1 MKQYEFFV
9 DNYNYIIVLHMYEIV
24 QLIVS
29 RLGKAPLCNGRAD
42 RAPHICGKCFILC
55 WRCTSL
61 IFTMLLCSFLCWAL
75 TGDLHLE
82 LKPCEIAYAMALIL
96 PTAVDGVLQYAFHI
110 ESTNIRR
117 IVFGVISGI
126 GLWLLAS
133 WAEVFM
139 MALF

>member
-1 MKQYEFFV
+1 MKQNEFFV
-9 DNYNYIIVLHMYEIV
+9 DYYHCIIVLYMYEIF

-29 RLGKAPLCNGRAD
+29 RLGNAPLCNGRAD

-61 IFTMLLCSFLCWAL
+61 IFTMLLCSFLCWVF
-75 TGDLHLE
+75 TGDSSLE
-82 LKPCEIAYAMALIL
+82 LKPQGIVYALVLIF
-96 PTAVDGVLQYAFHI
+96 PTAADGVLQYAFHI
-110 ESTNIRR
+110 ESTNLRR

-133 WAEVFM
+133 WLEVFI
-139 MALF
+139 A